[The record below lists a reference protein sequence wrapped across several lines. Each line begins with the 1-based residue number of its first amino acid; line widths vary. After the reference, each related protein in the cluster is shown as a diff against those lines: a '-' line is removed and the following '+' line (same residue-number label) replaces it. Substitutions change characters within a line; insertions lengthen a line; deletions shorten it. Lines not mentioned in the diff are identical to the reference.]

1 MFPFPPEAESMRP
14 SRVHS
19 AWPLSLALLLLAGG
33 LSGAGQP
40 TRVFWQKDYSR
51 GRTELHRIE
60 VEMDGKTRYVL
71 RLGDGEPVAADF
83 QLKPRILQHLLDMF
97 VQADF
102 LNRDKNFVSSRR
114 VADTGTRT
122 IRLVSGPQKREVVFR
137 HTDDKTF
144 RKIVTFFDHLSA
156 QERFLLDLKL
166 TLKHDRLGIPR
177 KLDLLRGFLDRKT
190 IVDPQRFS
198 PILKRISLDTSLM
211 NLARKTARRLLRQI
225 DRHPS
230 G

>member
-1 MFPFPPEAESMRP
+1 MRP

-33 LSGAGQP
+33 LNSAGQP
-40 TRVFWQKDYSR
+40 GRVFWQKDYSR
-51 GRTELHRIE
+51 GRTEFHRIE
-60 VEMDGKTRYVL
+60 VETDGRTRYVL
-71 RLGDGEPVAADF
+71 RLGDGEPVAVDF
-83 QLKPRILQHLLDMF
+83 QLKPHTLRRLLEMF
-97 VQADF
+97 AQADF

-122 IRLVSGPQKREVVFR
+122 IRLVSGPETREVVFR
-137 HTDDKTF
+137 HTNDKSF

-177 KLDLLRGFLDRKT
+177 KLDQLRGFLDRKT
-190 IVDPQRFS
+190 IVDPQRFA
-198 PILKRISLDTSLM
+198 PILKRISQDSALM

-225 DRHPS
+225 DRDPT